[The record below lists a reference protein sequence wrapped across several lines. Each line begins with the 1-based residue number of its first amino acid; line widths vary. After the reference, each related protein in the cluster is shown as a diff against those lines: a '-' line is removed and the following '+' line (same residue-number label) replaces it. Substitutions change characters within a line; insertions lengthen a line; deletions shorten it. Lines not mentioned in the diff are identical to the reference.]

1 MGNDR
6 NHIESCMTAWLL
18 NRDLWKVSL
27 LFSHSKRHS
36 RLHFFFCGGTKQQPF
51 WSLHNDY
58 ELNLRPGYYD
68 RCFYNGTVQSLIP
81 EKFVHPLT
89 SQNAVGYDNL
99 MHTFYWWR
107 NRPLT
112 DLHFCSLRP
121 ESFPF
126 WWPSTR
132 FSNLLKIRIEKARL
146 LNLWIQTE
154 SSDFG

>member
-1 MGNDR
+1 M
-6 NHIESCMTAWLL
+6 
-18 NRDLWKVSL
+18 KSL
-27 LFSHSKRHS
+27 FAVFSFKKTFSTQF
-36 RLHFFFCGGTKQQPF
+36 FFFCGGTKQQPF

-112 DLHFCSLRP
+112 DLHFCLLRP

-132 FSNLLKIRIEKARL
+132 FSNLWKYGSRKRGYYISGFKQRAVISVRIKIFI
-146 LNLWIQTE
+146 
-154 SSDFG
+154 